1 MDKTVNI
8 KNDWL
13 RFWKC
18 EAGACIMINLNF
30 GDYVFTTFFDF
41 VIVIDIG
48 TSSM

>member
-30 GDYVFTTFFDF
+30 GDYLLTTFFDF